1 MGIQKKFRKKVN
13 IAIKK
18 MLFMNIENHFIT
30 PKNNCMRN
38 FKQAHKSKN
47 EDMRNK
53 NIKINIIIMNN
64 IIKNASVARGRL
76 IYINIYK
83 QV

>member
-1 MGIQKKFRKKVN
+1 
-13 IAIKK
+13 
-18 MLFMNIENHFIT
+18 MNIENHFIT
-30 PKNNCMRN
+30 PKNNCMRD

-64 IIKNASVARGRL
+64 IIKNASVARGR
-76 IYINIYK
+76 
-83 QV
+83 

>member
-1 MGIQKKFRKKVN
+1 
-13 IAIKK
+13 
-18 MLFMNIENHFIT
+18 MNIENHFIT
-30 PKNNCMRN
+30 PKNNCMRD

-64 IIKNASVARGRL
+64 NKKRVSSKGK
-76 IYINIYK
+76 INIYK
-83 QV
+83 YI